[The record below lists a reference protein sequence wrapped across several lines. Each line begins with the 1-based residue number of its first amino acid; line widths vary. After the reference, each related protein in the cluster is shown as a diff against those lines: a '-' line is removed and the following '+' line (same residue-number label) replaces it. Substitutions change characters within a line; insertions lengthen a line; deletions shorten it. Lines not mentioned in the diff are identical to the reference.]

1 MLVDIAKYK
10 MQNCDLHD
18 AKKGQSAHYVELNPL
33 WAVKFYEHKEDR
45 DHTYRLQK
53 FASEF
58 FAAPPVGE
66 VLVVSRPSR
75 LGLVQPF
82 WGYITGVAKV
92 DKDVSSD
99 KMKELSDRLL
109 DVGIKWN
116 DRRKVNCGWYN
127 DKLVCIDFDCEV
139 LEHERMC
146 GPNSCSTPPTK

>member
-92 DKDVSSD
+92 DKEIPYDNMQGLD
-99 KMKELSDRLL
+99 ELLL
-109 DVGIKWN
+109 SIGIKWR
-116 DRRKVNCGWYN
+116 DKRRVNCGWYN
-127 DKLVCIDFDCEV
+127 GKVVCIDFDCEV
-139 LEHERMC
+139 LDLLV
-146 GPNSCSTPPTK
+146 PLLA